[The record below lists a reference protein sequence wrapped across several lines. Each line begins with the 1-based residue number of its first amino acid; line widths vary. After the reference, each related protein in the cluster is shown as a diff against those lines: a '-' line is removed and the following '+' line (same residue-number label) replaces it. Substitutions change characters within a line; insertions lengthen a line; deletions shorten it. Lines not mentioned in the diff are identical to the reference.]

1 MIWWCL
7 GNLET
12 VWSNNFGWK
21 SQDSQGLGERG
32 RLKKIFDIECSK
44 GGGHC
49 CGRSHKS
56 QEYVQ
61 LPTSFN
67 LVYLAICCAT
77 TYIKSTWKH
86 FQVLGLGLL
95 YHHVPPWTV
104 KRYRFSELIQVFD
117 KKVFRWSWMSD
128 GVWDSGMVGQVLKN
142 DVEWAP
148 MGPGRGTRDLGCA
161 HVKLLVL
168 IVAVCLSDLVSIEPL
183 VFCGFCLSYI
193 VWYWL
198 IVWYWPTCLDGTG
211 PHRNLSLHF
220 LRGLLEPWVFC
231 QSSLRVKSLASLVM
245 GSGGCSFTD
254 NL

>member
-104 KRYRFSELIQVFD
+104 KRYRFSELIQV
-117 KKVFRWSWMSD
+117 
-128 GVWDSGMVGQVLKN
+128 GQVLKN
-142 DVEWAP
+142 DVECGTVGPDGPRSWDQGLRMCSCLQIACQHWAFGFLWVLP
-148 MGPGRGTRDLGCA
+148 QLYRCVAHCLILAHMLG
-161 HVKLLVL
+161 
-168 IVAVCLSDLVSIEPL
+168 
-183 VFCGFCLSYI
+183 
-193 VWYWL
+193 W
-198 IVWYWPTCLDGTG
+198 DGS
-211 PHRNLSLHF
+211 P
-220 LRGLLEPWVFC
+220 
-231 QSSLRVKSLASLVM
+231 
-245 GSGGCSFTD
+245 
-254 NL
+254 

>member
-49 CGRSHKS
+49 CGRSPKS

-128 GVWDSGMVGQVLKN
+128 HGVWDGRSSQEWCGVGP
-142 DVEWAP
+142 D
-148 MGPGRGTRDLGCA
+148 GPRSMWDQGLRMCSCLQIACSDRGCM
-161 HVKLLVL
+161 
-168 IVAVCLSDLVSIEPL
+168 LVSIEPL
-183 VFCGFCLSYI
+183 VFCGFCLSYTG
-193 VWYWL
+193 VWL

>member
-104 KRYRFSELIQVFD
+104 KRYRFNELIQ
-117 KKVFRWSWMSD
+117 
-128 GVWDSGMVGQVLKN
+128 VGQVLKN
-142 DVEWAP
+142 DVECGTV
-148 MGPGRGTRDLGCA
+148 GPGRGTRDLGCA
-161 HVKLLVL
+161 HVCKLLVSMSAFGFLLVLPQLYRCVVNCL
-168 IVAVCLSDLVSIEPL
+168 ILAHML
-183 VFCGFCLSYI
+183 G
-193 VWYWL
+193 W
-198 IVWYWPTCLDGTG
+198 DGS
-211 PHRNLSLHF
+211 P
-220 LRGLLEPWVFC
+220 
-231 QSSLRVKSLASLVM
+231 
-245 GSGGCSFTD
+245 
-254 NL
+254 

>member
-21 SQDSQGLGERG
+21 SQDSQKLGERG

-128 GVWDSGMVGQVLKN
+128 HGVWDGRSSPQEWCGVGP
-142 DVEWAP
+142 D
-148 MGPGRGTRDLGCA
+148 GPRSMWDQGLRMCSCLQIACSDRGCM
-161 HVKLLVL
+161 
-168 IVAVCLSDLVSIEPL
+168 LVSIEPL
-183 VFCGFCLSYI
+183 VFCGFCLSYTG
-193 VWYWL
+193 VWL

>member
-128 GVWDSGMVGQVLKN
+128 HGVWDGRSSPQ
-142 DVEWAP
+142 EWCGV
-148 MGPGRGTRDLGCA
+148 GPGPCGTRDLGCA
-161 HVKLLVL
+161 HVCKLLVV
-168 IVAVCLSDLVSIEPL
+168 IVAVCLSA
-183 VFCGFCLSYI
+183 
-193 VWYWL
+193 
-198 IVWYWPTCLDGTG
+198 
-211 PHRNLSLHF
+211 LSLWF
-220 LRGLLEPWVFC
+220 SVG
-231 QSSLRVKSLASLVM
+231 SASAIQVC
-245 GSGGCSFTD
+245 G
-254 NL
+254 